1 MFNPQMFNLYNMA
14 ASIPAIV
21 LGLTLHEYAH
31 AKVADMLGDRTPRML
46 GRVTLDPLKHLDPL
60 GTILIFLAG
69 FGWAKPVPITPTNIR
84 GNQRLGEIMI
94 SLAGPAANL
103 VLAFLSLLII
113 NWFGS
118 RLGTIGYDIVKEIIN
133 LNILLAALNLIP
145 IPPLD
150 GSSLVMNL
158 WKRPPGWVYFLHN
171 NGMVILILLM
181 LTGYLGKIL
190 YPVMT
195 FFAIALSTLANLI
208 S

>member
-1 MFNPQMFNLYNMA
+1 MFNLYSMA
-14 ASIPAIV
+14 AQIPAIII
-21 LGLTLHEYAH
+21 GLTLHEYAH
-31 AKVADMLGDRTPRML
+31 AKVADMLGDRTPRLL

-60 GTILIFLAG
+60 GTILIFLVG

-84 GNQRLGEIMI
+84 GNQRLGEIWI
-94 SLAGPAANL
+94 SLAGPGANL
-103 VLAFLSLLII
+103 VLAFVSMLIL

-118 RLGTIGYDIVKEIIN
+118 SLGSIGNTIMDRMVGI
-133 LNILLAALNLIP
+133 NILLAALNLIP

-171 NGMVILILLM
+171 NGMFVLILLM
-181 LTGYLGKIL
+181 LTGILGKIL
-190 YPVMT
+190 YPVMGV
-195 FFAIALSTLANLI
+195 FHVILGTLAGLI